1 MRADLHRISCG
12 RDFSGPEGF
21 TLLEVL
27 VALVIFAIAA
37 LSLLSAQNSQITT
50 DRHLEEKTLAHW
62 VALNQLAD
70 MRLQKSFPEAGQG
83 ESTTKMAGR
92 EWLIT
97 TKVQATPTSNVR
109 LLIISVA
116 LKSNDEKEEFG
127 KKPDPVTV
135 LTGFLPRAQSN
146 ATSDAPAN

>member
-1 MRADLHRISCG
+1 MSGRAESRVQ
-12 RDFSGPEGF
+12 GF

-27 VALVIFAIAA
+27 AALVIFAIAA

-50 DRHLEEKTLAHW
+50 DQHLEEKTLAHW

-70 MRLQKSFPEAGQG
+70 MRLQKSFPETGQG
-83 ESTTKMAGR
+83 ETTVKMAGR
-92 EWLIT
+92 NWLVS
-97 TKVQATPTSNVR
+97 TKVQATPSNNVR

-116 LKSNDEKEEFG
+116 PKSNNSSDSAFD

-135 LTGFLPRAQSN
+135 VTGFLPRVQSN
-146 ATSDAPAN
+146 ASTPSSS